1 MSDQRNGIQDL
12 EAPESDALEQ
22 SLPVDE
28 APEDP
33 PTQLLSDDL
42 EVPEPDAFEQHQ
54 PALVDDDDSWR

>member
-1 MSDQRNGIQDL
+1 MSDQRSGTQDL
-12 EAPESDALEQ
+12 EAPERDALEQ
-22 SLPVDE
+22 SLPVDD

-33 PTQLLSDDL
+33 PAQLLSDDL

>member
-1 MSDQRNGIQDL
+1 MSDQLSRTEDL
-12 EAPESDALEQ
+12 EAPERDAFEQ

-28 APEDP
+28 VPEELP
-33 PTQLLSDDL
+33 AQVLSDDF